1 MGYPEVERREPLPTA
16 APRERGSQGCGC
28 RGAPARAAEGNS
40 CRLFLGFFGLSLAL
54 HLLTLCCYLELRSEL
69 RRERGAESRLGPS
82 TPGTSGTLSSPGG
95 LDPDGPITR
104 HIRQPSPQQ
113 QPLEPGETALPP
125 HSQDAHQDPWT
136 WELWLAPAA
145 PSYGLPWGKLAA
157 LPAAEVRVL
166 PLWRSN
172 GSSLALL
179 LLVRFSAR
187 GACFFVSR
195 ADASMSKLSFGVG
208 AVNSCNNCSTVET
221 TFNRTCSA
229 GPCALTRKW
238 ACSHLPAI

>member
-1 MGYPEVERREPLPTA
+1 MGRAGALPHRALGRTLPPPAKLQGQTREGA
-16 APRERGSQGCGC
+16 GEQGRGCPRAGCPGSW
-28 RGAPARAAEGNS
+28 S
-40 CRLFLGFFGLSLAL
+40 
-54 HLLTLCCYLELRSEL
+54 
-69 RRERGAESRLGPS
+69 
-82 TPGTSGTLSSPGG
+82 SSPR
-95 LDPDGPITR
+95 L
-104 HIRQPSPQQ
+104 S
-113 QPLEPGETALPP
+113 
-125 HSQDAHQDPWT
+125 QDPWT
-136 WELWLAPAA
+136 WELWPAPAA